1 MNTALPTG
9 PLHRYVKPVDLAEFA
24 EIATIIATIGKPTF
38 IVRTPPFAISR
49 DIGQPERVEVISVRD
64 GRFS

>member
-1 MNTALPTG
+1 
-9 PLHRYVKPVDLAEFA
+9 LHRYVKPVDLAEFA
-24 EIATIIATIGKPTF
+24 EIATIGKPTF